1 MIKTRHIINALPLI
15 ADALGRKYG
24 VQVHIG
30 GDSAYTD
37 GKNIHL
43 PALPLDADETALN
56 LARAYLD
63 HEAAHLRATDF
74 DALRK
79 AGLSPVEKYVWNT
92 LEDFM
97 VEQKLSAI
105 YPGCRRNLTWL
116 IKRLFLDENTAGQ
129 GQLPQEPALSIFE
142 WLLIKVRSLD
152 VPELANEL
160 GSLSSLLD
168 AHFPGLRPDLERLMH
183 AVPQTCTDTESCIA
197 MARSIIGLLKS
208 HVQNQPEPQNAD
220 TYQKAAQNHKQA
232 DSASNTS
239 SPSPKQQ
246 LQAVLQGKAPALPAD
261 FGGMLGQALQTLHG
275 QCREQLTVAIPT
287 KTRAHA
293 LPTHDIADIR
303 TATTAL
309 RIRLQ
314 ALLQSTV
321 QTRSRIGRT
330 GRIEPKRLARLAT
343 ADAAIFVRKGSRQGV
358 NTAVHI
364 LLDSSSSMSGQRMFL
379 ACKACYATASALS
392 NIPGI
397 SVAVSGFPGEP
408 HRAAQDQ
415 IRSWQTVAP
424 ILKHKE
430 KMHQKFHPIGQGS
443 TPMASAIWWAM
454 QQLHNLP
461 EERRIILILSDGDP
475 DSIPE
480 TQNAIRAAHE
490 QGHEVYGIGIETTA
504 FSRLLPGNLS
514 RAINN
519 LNDLAPAMFEL
530 LQHALIPSRQGE
542 TA

>member
-43 PALPLDADETALN
+43 PSLPLDSDETALN

-97 VEQKLSAI
+97 VEQKLAAI
-105 YPGCRRNLTWL
+105 YPGCRSNLTWL
-116 IKRLFLDENTAGQ
+116 IKHLFLSESAAGQ
-129 GQLPQEPALSIFE
+129 KQPQEPALSIFE
-142 WLLIKVRSLD
+142 WLLIKTRSLD
-152 VPELANEL
+152 VLELNREL
-160 GSLSSLLD
+160 DPLSNLLD
-168 AHFPGLRPDLERLMH
+168 AHFPGLRPELESLMRT
-183 AVPQTCTDTESCIA
+183 VPQTCTNTESCIA
-197 MARSIIGLLKS
+197 MARRIIGLLNT
-208 HVQNQPEPQNAD
+208 HVQNQPELQNENPSRPTD
-220 TYQKAAQNHKQA
+220 QSHEQA
-232 DSASNTS
+232 DSTNGTLSISQT
-239 SPSPKQQ
+239 QQ
-246 LQAVLQGKAPALPAD
+246 LRAVLQGTSPALPID

-275 QCREQLTVAIPT
+275 QCREHLTVAIPT
-287 KTRAHA
+287 RTRAHT
-293 LPTHDIADIR
+293 LPAQDIADIR

-321 QTRSRIGRT
+321 QARSHIGRT
-330 GRIEPKRLARLAT
+330 GRVDHRRLARLAT
-343 ADAAIFVRKGSRQGV
+343 ADAAIFIRKGSRQGV

-379 ACKACYATASALS
+379 ACKACYATALALS
-392 NIPGI
+392 GIPGI
-397 SVAVSGFPGEP
+397 SVAVSGFPGES
-408 HRAAQDQ
+408 HRTGQDQ
-415 IRSWQTVAP
+415 IRVWQTVAP

-430 KMHQKFHPIGQGS
+430 KMHQKFQLIAQGS
-443 TPMASAIWWAM
+443 TPMASVIWWVM
-454 QQLHNLP
+454 QQMRNLP
-461 EERRIILILSDGDP
+461 EERRIILVLSDGDP

-480 TQNAIRAAHE
+480 TQNAIKAARE
-490 QGHEVYGIGIETTA
+490 QGHEIYGIGIETTA

-519 LNDLAPAMFEL
+519 LSELAPAMFEM
-530 LQHALIPSRQGE
+530 LQNALIPTKQGE